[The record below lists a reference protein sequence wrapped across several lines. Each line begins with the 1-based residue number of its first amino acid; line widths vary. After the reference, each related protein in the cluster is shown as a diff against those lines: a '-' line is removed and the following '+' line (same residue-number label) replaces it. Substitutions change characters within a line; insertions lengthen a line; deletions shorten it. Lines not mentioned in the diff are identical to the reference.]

1 MFIRIMNLVRFELF
15 KLSRQ
20 KGPYFIL
27 LAIIAI
33 TLIGAYLLRTTEEKL
48 DLSTGGY
55 GFAIAI
61 SYRGV
66 EIITYFLLIMASMLF
81 SSEVS
86 SGTIKTI
93 LTRPLRRFDLLLAK
107 YLTTLILVVIAIL
120 LIGSIGLLSGWA
132 FYGLE
137 ALKEGSYIIY
147 TQQQLLGN
155 LGLAYLFCIIPLFC
169 IASLGLTVSTFS
181 NSTGA
186 ALGISIGIYIVLEL
200 LSLTSLRPFLFSLER
215 FTPLLLVED
224 MADGLPIAWS
234 PDIYHCLII
243 CSIYTALFFI
253 ISTVSIKKRD
263 FLV

>member
-1 MFIRIMNLVRFELF
+1 MFIRIINLVRLELF

-61 SYRGV
+61 SYRGLDV
-66 EIITYFLLIMASMLF
+66 STFFLLILASMLF
-81 SSEVS
+81 SSEVGN
-86 SGTIKTI
+86 GTIKTI

-107 YLTTLILVVIAIL
+107 YITALILVIIAIL
-120 LIGSIGLLSGWA
+120 LIGGIGLLSGLVY
-132 FYGLE
+132 YGLE
-137 ALKEGSYIIY
+137 DLKEGSYVIY
-147 TQQQLLGN
+147 NQQQLLGN
-155 LGLAYLFCIIPLFC
+155 LGLAFLFCIVPLFC
-169 IASLGLTVSTFS
+169 ITSLGVTVSTFS
-181 NSTGA
+181 NNTGA
-186 ALGISIGIYIVLEL
+186 SLGISIGIFILLEL
-200 LSLTSLRPFLFSLER
+200 LCLTRLRPFLFPLER

-224 MADGLPIAWS
+224 MADGLPIAWR
-234 PDIYHCLII
+234 PDIYHCLLI
-243 CSIYTALFFI
+243 CSIYTLLFFI
-253 ISTVSIKKRD
+253 ISSISIKKRD